1 MKYTVT
7 KKNIFNTLNEVILY
21 GVILL
26 VIIIYLWTEF
36 NPKEYGNTIFLVYGL
51 LIFFYL
57 VVVFIPVI
65 VLFFNYYKQNK
76 DDVVIFKENEIIINN
91 QLIKVLDIKQVDIFA
106 NKMHFKG
113 QVGKLP
119 HQDNFYYIELI
130 LKNNSVYILTSLLS
144 HNIDKEL
151 KDKFHYLL
159 YSENVKTYPL
169 IK

>member
-1 MKYTVT
+1 MKCTVT

-76 DDVVIFKENEIIINN
+76 DDVRSEEHTSELQSREN
-91 QLIKVLDIKQVDIFA
+91 LVCR
-106 NKMHFKG
+106 
-113 QVGKLP
+113 
-119 HQDNFYYIELI
+119 
-130 LKNNSVYILTSLLS
+130 LLLE
-144 HNIDKEL
+144 K
-151 KDKFHYLL
+151 K
-159 YSENVKTYPL
+159 
-169 IK
+169 